1 MSKISEIF
9 RKGWLQVLIAGII
22 LFIAMEQTFILTG
35 NINLFPAVLLL
46 GALTIPLSFVVYIFS
61 RERKLDLGIHAESP
75 LVLVGV
81 AFLAGGI
88 IGVISASLLE
98 YRALSQLNLTSLIS
112 VGLIEETGKLVVPLV
127 VFIRGRYRTEI
138 DGILVGVA
146 TGMGFAA
153 LETMGYGLVS
163 FVQSSGNTSILEQV
177 LLIRGLFS
185 PVGHAAWTGFICAV
199 LWRERIKRRGAKSV
213 LLVIG
218 AFLIAVLLH
227 FMWNFSSFLSSA
239 SSGISILGVA
249 GTLIIAAL
257 SLTFLILRIRE
268 SRKYSV
274 IVESV

>member
-1 MSKISEIF
+1 MRRVLGIF
-9 RKGWLQVLIAGII
+9 RKGWLQVLITGII
-22 LFIAMEQTFILTG
+22 LFIAMEQTFIYTG

-61 RERKLDLGIHAESP
+61 RERKLDLMIHTESP

-81 AFLAGGI
+81 TFIAGGI

-98 YRALSQLNLTSLIS
+98 YSALSHLSLTSLLS
-112 VGLIEETGKLVVPLV
+112 VGFIEEAAKLLIPLI

-163 FVQSSGNTSILEQV
+163 FVQSSGNTSVLEQV
-177 LLIRGLFS
+177 LLVRGLFS

-199 LWRERIKRRGAKSV
+199 LWRERIKRRGVKSV
-213 LLVIG
+213 LMVIG
-218 AFLIAVLLH
+218 TFLIAVFLH
-227 FMWNFSSFLSSA
+227 FLWNFSSFLGSA
-239 SSGISILGVA
+239 STGISILGFI
-249 GTLIIAAL
+249 GNLIIAAL
-257 SLTFLILRIRE
+257 SLTLLILRIRE

-274 IVESV
+274 AEESI